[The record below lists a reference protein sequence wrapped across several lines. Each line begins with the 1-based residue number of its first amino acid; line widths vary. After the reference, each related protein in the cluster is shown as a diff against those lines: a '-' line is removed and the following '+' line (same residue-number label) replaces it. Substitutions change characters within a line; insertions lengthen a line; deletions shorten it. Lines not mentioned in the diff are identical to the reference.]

1 MNELNQY
8 FPVIVKVLS
17 NPYVIGTAIV
27 VFFYIDFCVFVANYR
42 KRPKIRHRP
51 VRTVTHTS
59 EAKPSGEGEETSA
72 SDGAGET

>member
-1 MNELNQY
+1 MSELNQY

-42 KRPKIRHRP
+42 KKTKIKRRPI
-51 VRTVTHTS
+51 RTVTQPA
-59 EAKPSGEGEETSA
+59 EAKPSAEGQGTSPSGGEDET
-72 SDGAGET
+72 